1 MKVNSCIAY
10 QPELNTVLEK
20 RKQLVN
26 KRERAFIN
34 DEQKKI

>member
-1 MKVNSCIAY
+1 MKVNSRIAY
-10 QPELNTVLEK
+10 QPELSTVLEK

-26 KRERAFIN
+26 KREKAFIN

>member
-1 MKVNSCIAY
+1 MKVNSRIAY
-10 QPELNTVLEK
+10 QPELRTVLEK

-26 KRERAFIN
+26 KREKAFIN